1 MKYEYTGVVHEV
13 QETQTFGS
21 GFTKRDLVI
30 IDQNP
35 NTGFTQYIPFTF
47 KKANC
52 QKLDG
57 IQPGQR
63 VKITFALDGSQQ
75 PYNGRYFPTITGLAI
90 EIAAV
95 AGAAPA
101 PAGAPAART
110 QAAQAAPAAAPG
122 PKTWAD
128 FIDVWK
134 RERPNQAT
142 DKAAIQAFVNQVMPE
157 LINAAKLS
165 GQRFIDIA
173 ANNPGTFERLIAAV
187 RPPVE
192 DNPSHSMSAD
202 EMPF

>member
-21 GFTKRDLVI
+21 GFSKRDLVI
-30 IDQNP
+30 RDENP
-35 NTGFTQYIPFTF
+35 NTGFVQYVPFTF
-47 KKANC
+47 KKGNC

-63 VKITFALDGSQQ
+63 VKITFALDGSMQ

-90 EIAAV
+90 ELAAGSS
-95 AGAAPA
+95 AA
-101 PAGAPAART
+101 PAGAPAA
-110 QAAQAAPAAAPG
+110 APAAAG
-122 PKTWAD
+122 AAAAPKTWAD

-142 DKAAIQAFVNQVMPE
+142 DKAAIQAFVGQVMPE
-157 LINAAKLS
+157 LVNAAKLT

-187 RPPVE
+187 RPPVA
-192 DNPSHSMSAD
+192 DSPSPSTSEYD
-202 EMPF
+202 MPF